1 MEFRIIL
8 EEFISGLKLDTK
20 KGHTFLFKNPTP
32 KEIEKIF
39 NTSLSIKS
47 SFPSRVRLILCPSEK
62 AVFVTSS
69 DALHITSMDKLKLPT
84 FNDYD
89 KAKTFSMGTYGAN
102 GNIYTEGMII
112 KDWKIEVF
120 FSTEK
125 AKELLKDDFKIFEGG
140 VLKW

>member
-1 MEFRIIL
+1 M
-8 EEFISGLKLDTK
+8 
-20 KGHTFLFKNPTP
+20 
-32 KEIEKIF
+32 
-39 NTSLSIKS
+39 
-47 SFPSRVRLILCPSEK
+47 ILCPSEK
-62 AVFVTSS
+62 AVFITSS
-69 DALHITSMDKLKLPT
+69 DALHVTSMDKLKLPT